1 MRVNSIQLRFP
12 KLASATVGLKYL
24 SEVTIDWLE
33 KWWEQFQLLS
43 HDPVWYLFLP
53 LVLLDWLKTGVAGL
67 CGAGCA
73 RPHVGAMDALA
84 QGAPRHF
91 AQWLWVE
98 YPTVKLGGDHSA
110 TELSPPPIPLLIKM
124 LSYRS
129 FRRLEACDSWFCI
142 FPPSFSA
149 PVILTFLSLLE
160 HTNNFSASQTR
171 SWRHRHVCHELH
183 CYVVSSRC
191 RAAGSCQWPFP
202 GPEAQHGP
210 DATDGQWWP
219 AEPQGWFVGP
229 DADWPAIRL
238 RPPHGVSYHSEPPV
252 G

>member
-73 RPHVGAMDALA
+73 RPHVGL
-84 QGAPRHF
+84 GAHDPMWGLWTLLPKERH
-91 AQWLWVE
+91 
-98 YPTVKLGGDHSA
+98 DIS
-110 TELSPPPIPLLIKM
+110 LSGCGSNTQPSNWEAITLP
-124 LSYRS
+124 LSYRHPQS
-129 FRRLEACDSWFCI
+129 RYW
-142 FPPSFSA
+142 
-149 PVILTFLSLLE
+149 
-160 HTNNFSASQTR
+160 
-171 SWRHRHVCHELH
+171 
-183 CYVVSSRC
+183 SRC
-191 RAAGSCQWPFP
+191 LVTEAFVDLKPAIHDFVFFHPLFPHRWFLPSSVCWNTPITSALLKRARDVTDTFVTNFIVTSYLRVAEQPVPANDPFP
-202 GPEAQHGP
+202 A
-210 DATDGQWWP
+210 
-219 AEPQGWFVGP
+219 
-229 DADWPAIRL
+229 L
-238 RPPHGVSYHSEPPV
+238 RPSMVQMRQTVSDDQRNRRVGLWVRTQIDQQYDSDPPM